1 MVGLLR
7 QRHPKKNLLDV
18 KTSVLNCP
26 MWSDYAYYGLS
37 LEKGFLYNLYRGK
50 LQHIANDL

>member
-18 KTSVLNCP
+18 KTSVLDCP
-26 MWSDYAYYGLS
+26 IWSDYANYGLS
-37 LEKGFLYNLYRGK
+37 LEKGFLYNLYQGK